1 MSKVLS
7 DWTKETIVETRKTKE
22 LEGIKCDNCGKVIP
36 TVPFP
41 ETPKIYYR
49 VRRNEQVSNS
59 DRETTKDYAD
69 ICPECLCSFA
79 IDFFKNRTFATS
91 VYIEKEKAVK
101 IDVQSDKNGNFKK

>member
-22 LEGIKCDNCGKVIP
+22 LEGIKCDNCGEVIP

-41 ETPKIYYR
+41 RTPKIYYR
-49 VRRNEQVSNS
+49 VRRDEKVSNS
-59 DRETTKDYAD
+59 YRETIKDCAD
-69 ICPECLCSFA
+69 ICPECLGSYVVN
-79 IDFFKNRTFATS
+79 FFKNRTFATS
-91 VYIEKEKAVK
+91 VCIEKEKAIR